1 MVFRLS
7 LPTFEEFVSI
17 VEFPVL
23 TMCLTTAVLIYY
35 MNELIIFPIE
45 SSIRRTQI
53 KLLLHFHIGT
63 CTYLNAK
70 KKILLFQRATEKVL
84 SSLTY

>member
-23 TMCLTTAVLIYY
+23 TMCLTIAVLIYY
-35 MNELIIFPIE
+35 MNELIILPIE
-45 SSIRRTQI
+45 SSILRTQI
-53 KLLLHFHIGT
+53 K
-63 CTYLNAK
+63 
-70 KKILLFQRATEKVL
+70 
-84 SSLTY
+84 